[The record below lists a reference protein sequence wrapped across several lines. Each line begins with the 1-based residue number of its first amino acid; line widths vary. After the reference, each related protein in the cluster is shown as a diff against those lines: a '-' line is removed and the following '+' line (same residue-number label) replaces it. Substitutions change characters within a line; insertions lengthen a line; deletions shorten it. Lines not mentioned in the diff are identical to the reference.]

1 MIWNSIRGDVKG
13 SWLIISSFIF
23 LGFVLCS
30 GPSSNFYCCYHA
42 APQKQSSPLDPVLNM
57 DFPCFFLEQFWQP
70 EGFFFFK
77 LTTCKVGQKKITTY
91 NYSNTLSISFDV
103 YLLIAAI
110 ILLWPKGLLQYG
122 GIPWVFCLLAPCLS
136 PGAVTIL
143 SPALWNMLIPALNS
157 DRAHTEVCLGPLD
170 RTEMMN
176 KWMVSFVRWNLFFW
190 LGKDLSSFSL

>member
-1 MIWNSIRGDVKG
+1 MLPLRSRVLPWTQ
-13 SWLIISSFIF
+13 SWTWIF
-23 LGFVLCS
+23 LA
-30 GPSSNFYCCYHA
+30 SSWNNFDSL
-42 APQKQSSPLDPVLNM
+42 KV
-57 DFPCFFLEQFWQP
+57 
-70 EGFFFFK
+70 FFFFFFFN
-77 LTTCKVGQKKITTY
+77 LTTCKVGQKKITTHT
-91 NYSNTLSISFDV
+91 YSNNLSITFDV
-103 YLLIAAI
+103 YLLVAAI

-143 SPALWNMLIPALNS
+143 SPALWNMLTPALNS